1 MDGTV
6 EVDLDTTEFGGKKE
20 NQTKVKKNRQLF
32 ELFVSAV
39 KDAPVSINKEV
50 SFITK
55 FYYEDRKHR
64 DHIKKA
70 EFLKTIISALNAF
83 KPVYDFLTK

>member
-32 ELFVSAV
+32 ELFASAV
-39 KDAPVSINKEV
+39 KAAPASINKEV
-50 SFITK
+50 NFITK